1 MNNQTNVI
9 EEFNKTLEE
18 FINKMILQFP
28 EETKL
33 KTYYSAFKVTKMYDK
48 SMPIKIY
55 MGGCLSFTEQI
66 KNRDSDFF
74 AKRKQFVEKV
84 KQCSSFT
91 DDTGLVN
98 YWEKLSDISK
108 KAIWDY
114 IQTLYIMGE
123 MYINKD
129 TSIIKKINDVY
140 NNISLKESLQ
150 DLDKNNTF
158 SESYMDKLQNKI
170 RQ

>member
-66 KNRDSDFF
+66 
-74 AKRKQFVEKV
+74 
-84 KQCSSFT
+84 
-91 DDTGLVN
+91 
-98 YWEKLSDISK
+98 
-108 KAIWDY
+108 
-114 IQTLYIMGE
+114 
-123 MYINKD
+123 
-129 TSIIKKINDVY
+129 Y
-140 NNISLKESLQ
+140 NG
-150 DLDKNNTF
+150 
-158 SESYMDKLQNKI
+158 
-170 RQ
+170 